1 MGTDIDTI
9 YISEQ
14 WATPMSTSRIE
25 IRSSV
30 TGSAGC
36 VLPIIAPRAFS
47 HHARRVYGTA
57 TPLAKIYDPAEHIYA
72 STPTT
77 AASRNRTVEAS
88 TPETRSHACHCI
100 TSTRT
105 TSTVVATGP

>member
-1 MGTDIDTI
+1 MRTDIDTI
-9 YISEQ
+9 YISER
-14 WATPMSTSRIE
+14 WANAMSTSIIE

-36 VLPIIAPRAFS
+36 VLLIIAPRAFS

-72 STPTT
+72 SMPMT
-77 AASRNRTVEAS
+77 ADSRNRTVETS
-88 TPETRSHACHCI
+88 TP
-100 TSTRT
+100 
-105 TSTVVATGP
+105 